1 MRRSY
6 NYNTFEGVTVMQF
19 YNIQPTDDNVY
30 ETFIKNTIDRN
41 GDVIKFIEILNNIE
55 GGCSI
60 ALESEWGNGKTFF
73 VKQAKMILDAYNRF
87 VEMGLEDDKINIIK
101 SICKESLNQKED
113 IKNQVTVYYDAWEN
127 DNDTDPLMSIIH
139 SIIEETDKSIPFKK
153 STKAVEIAASII
165 DVIIDRDTNKLVKGI
180 KGEDLLE
187 NARGN
192 RELKEKIKEFFD
204 SLLEERGDRLVI
216 FIDELDRCSPNYA
229 VKLLERVKHY
239 FSCDRVTFVFSVNIN
254 ELQHTIKN
262 CYGEGFDA
270 CKYLDRFFDLPIPLP
285 PVNLEKYYEY
295 INYPDE
301 YFIYDVVAKAVIK
314 EFKFGLRE
322 IAKYVSL
329 IKKSAQTAVHNKRI
343 SQGAIGRAGRE
354 FAITY
359 FLPIMIGLEI
369 SDVSDYKAF
378 IDGRNVS
385 PVLDISKYFE
395 NTSIFDRLL
404 PQGKTF
410 ENPMIRLE
418 DLLTQAYDAVFNY
431 EFLGGEYYR
440 CVGECTFEG
449 KLKEELIQIISL
461 LSKYAD
467 LSL

>member
-6 NYNTFEGVTVMQF
+6 NYNIFEGVTVMQF

-101 SICKESLNQKED
+101 SICKSSINQEEN
-113 IKNQVTVYYDAWEN
+113 IKNQVTVYYDAWGN
-127 DNDTDPLMSIIH
+127 DNDTDPLMSIIY

-262 CYGEGFDA
+262 CYGEGFNA

-301 YFIYDVVAKAVIK
+301 YFTYDAVAKAVIK

-322 IAKYVSL
+322 IAKFVSL
-329 IKKSAQTAVHNKRI
+329 IKKSVQTAVHNNRI
-343 SQGAIGRAGRE
+343 SQGIYGRSGRE

-378 IDGRNVS
+378 INGRNVS

-395 NTSIFDRLL
+395 STPLFDRFL

-410 ENPMIRLE
+410 EDPMIRLE
-418 DLLTQAYDAVFNY
+418 DLLTQAYDAVFNHEY
-431 EFLGGEYYR
+431 LDGEYSLQ
-440 CVGECTFEG
+440 VGECTFG
-449 KLKEELIQIISL
+449 KSLKEELIQIISL